1 MVWYV
6 LFPSRTTSASLL
18 AGHSFLLFIT
28 LVTCQMNEAFLINF
42 LKLIYDLVTGM
53 VDGVVPGLLA

>member
-1 MVWYV
+1 
-6 LFPSRTTSASLL
+6 
-18 AGHSFLLFIT
+18 
-28 LVTCQMNEAFLINF
+28 MNEAFLINF